1 MKKQVMAQTVAS
13 ATFLYSNIYAA
24 ATHLAL
30 TQANPYIPEENLML
44 RFDYKTAALQAIS
57 RDLEAADPQLPI
69 QAMLVLA
76 TFGDAEQLQPLTSRR
91 RIPPLASVCELDFYS
106 RLPYC
111 RAHLHALFDL
121 IEQRGGLTAIERPG
135 LASALA
141 LNDLVTSFYTLQAP
155 RFALLKSYHSITA
168 CWRTSIDNSSSVRTS
183 WGSAFSRLPSH
194 RMFERLRATIS
205 KIVMVSTHYERCWE
219 TMEISVLH
227 EILPARNAALH
238 DLLCLPPSHVATAD
252 DCLYEI
258 CRHTAFAYMALALHP
273 ISRENSPNSELAK
286 RLRALLSSAS
296 FHDLWST
303 YSSLLLWAAMLGG
316 IMAKNTDMRS
326 WYVRYLARSGVKHT
340 LVTWS
345 SLRDLLSTYLWLD
358 SECEEEGLALWKEVW
373 DTTSSR
379 AVSV

>member
-13 ATFLYSNIYAA
+13 ATFLYSNVYAA
-24 ATHLAL
+24 ATHFAL
-30 TQANPYIPEENLML
+30 TQHSAYIPEENLML

-69 QAMLVLA
+69 QAMLMLA

-91 RIPPLASVCELDFYS
+91 RSCPLASVCELDFYS

-111 RAHLHALFDL
+111 RAHLHVLFDL

-135 LASALA
+135 LARAIA

-168 CWRTSIDNSSSVRTS
+168 SWRTSIDNSSSLRAS
-183 WGSAFSRLPSH
+183 WGSAFSRSASH
-194 RMFERLRATIS
+194 RLFDRLRATIS
-205 KIVMVSTHYERCWE
+205 KIVMVSAHYERCWE

-238 DLLCLPPSHVATAD
+238 DLLCLPRSHVATAD

-273 ISRENSPNSELAK
+273 VSRENSPNSELAK

-296 FHDLWST
+296 FYDLWST
-303 YSSLLLWAAMLGG
+303 YSSLLLWTAMLGG
-316 IMAKNTDMRS
+316 IMAKDTDMRF

-345 SLRDLLSTYLWLD
+345 ALRDLLSTYLWLD
-358 SECEEEGLALWKEVW
+358 SECEEEGLALWKEV
-373 DTTSSR
+373 
-379 AVSV
+379 